1 MVNVIRTW
9 SLPFAVMAIAILVLD
24 AALNL
29 AGAGPS
35 VFFAAIT
42 AFAIAGG
49 CYVGHRVVSE
59 GKPQLQDR
67 ADRRTR
73 RASL

>member
-1 MVNVIRTW
+1 MIRSW
-9 SLPFAVMAIAILVLD
+9 SMPFSVMAVAILALD

-29 AGAGPS
+29 AGAGTTA
-35 VFFAAIT
+35 FFAAIT

-59 GKPQLQDR
+59 GDPNR
-67 ADRRTR
+67 ESRSRRRVHRT
-73 RASL
+73 S